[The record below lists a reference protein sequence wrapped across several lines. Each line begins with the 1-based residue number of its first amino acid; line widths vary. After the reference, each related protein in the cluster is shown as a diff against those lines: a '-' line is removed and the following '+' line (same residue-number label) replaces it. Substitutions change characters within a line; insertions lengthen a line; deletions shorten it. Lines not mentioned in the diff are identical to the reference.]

1 MESVLFSFYIG
12 RNVIISEKQGKG
24 KTSLALWVS
33 EYFKKLN
40 GMNIV
45 HYYLYWRK
53 YTIRFNRKAKTIRKK
68 PFDKKGQVIVFEE
81 GILTNSN
88 INGKICIILNIDQ
101 LQPNV
106 TEILNSSLNDE
117 ILKIEVPEN
126 PEWKNGIEIH
136 KNYRL

>member
-1 MESVLFSFYIG
+1 MLFSFYIG

-24 KTSLALWVS
+24 KTSLA
-33 EYFKKLN
+33 
-40 GMNIV
+40 
-45 HYYLYWRK
+45 
-53 YTIRFNRKAKTIRKK
+53 IRFNRKAKTIRKK

-88 INGKICIILNIDQ
+88 INGKISIILNIDQ